1 MAKVGVL
8 MSCRQTAV
16 KGGQRVVANN
26 GRACSARGLP
36 GDEVRLE
43 DEAEH
48 DALAK
53 GKAPVRREL
62 RSSRQGQCSADDR
75 LLCSADGPACS
86 ARL

>member
-1 MAKVGVL
+1 

-48 DALAK
+48 DALAEVGGACLEQGE
-53 GKAPVRREL
+53 GKKESEGGEAV
-62 RSSRQGQCSADDR
+62 
-75 LLCSADGPACS
+75 
-86 ARL
+86 